1 MVFAG
6 ASNCVITVSFCVQ
19 SVLSNTIFKKH
30 YSLKKLAVTQL
41 SGVGLGIMFCSEKQF
56 LISWTF
62 FPRFWKCFRLAFP
75 VQYKSW
81 FCHMESVISSEC
93 IGTIRIHKLHG
104 GNLFFFFFFSLNL
117 FATQY
122 EVVNVMIGVYSGR
135 YLSKYP
141 ENFWYVWL
149 SNPIDSSVS
158 QISSIG
164 IMPFTTEI
172 NIWELRCRYMRI
184 QYTCVSSI

>member
-1 MVFAG
+1 MDLFSKILKVLQAG
-6 ASNCVITVSFCVQ
+6 FSSAVQ
-19 SVLSNTIFKKH
+19 
-30 YSLKKLAVTQL
+30 
-41 SGVGLGIMFCSEKQF
+41 E
-56 LISWTF
+56 LILPHGECYF
-62 FPRFWKCFRLAFP
+62 IRMYRNNKNPRTPWWEP
-75 VQYKSW
+75 
-81 FCHMESVISSEC
+81 
-93 IGTIRIHKLHG
+93 
-104 GNLFFFFFFSLNL
+104 FFFSFFFSLNL